1 MLKHADEQQ
10 ASLSVKHKEQ
20 QQQQQPLPMLSWPLW
35 LSAV

>member
-20 QQQQQPLPMLSWPLW
+20 QQQQPLPMLSWPLW